1 MLNKSNR
8 KKMESKMRKQKMFH
22 PLKGKISILAAIV
35 CLPLSIF
42 SSLSLAETQPA
53 NQPTNAATHAK
64 EASEKIAP
72 KTNNAG
78 ANAPTKKAPVLVAPK
93 AATRDQK
100 DVFKPSEEISEDFA
114 VPFPVD
120 I

>member
-8 KKMESKMRKQKMFH
+8 KKMESEMRKQKMFN
-22 PLKGKISILAAIV
+22 PLKGKVSILAAIV
-35 CLPLSIF
+35 CLPLSSF

-53 NQPTNAATHAK
+53 NAATRAK
-64 EASEKIAP
+64 EASEKIAA

-93 AATRDQK
+93 AATRDQN

-114 VPFPVD
+114 VHFPVD

>member
-1 MLNKSNR
+1 MFKH
-8 KKMESKMRKQKMFH
+8 KRKQKRIGNTPIKM
-22 PLKGKISILAAIV
+22 PLLKAGV
-35 CLPLSIF
+35 CLLLGSF
-42 SSLSLAETQPA
+42 SALLLAETQPA
-53 NQPTNAATHAK
+53 IPATSSGGASAK
-64 EASEKIAP
+64 IEPRTTTPSTGNSRNEAK
-72 KTNNAG
+72 KT
-78 ANAPTKKAPVLVAPK
+78 PVLVAPK